1 MHHDVPCCIKCNF
14 DVWLEE
20 IQRSEARRVCCDLL
34 SLSRP
39 THHGPFPFG
48 LLNLTKL
55 SVARDYIS
63 LESTNNGARRVRMG
77 ASKCA
82 LSTSGS
88 FGIEQINFRTRNGS
102 NLKFSR
108 QFLAVLARRG
118 SEACILLSMMRQCW
132 LRDGYSRY
140 VFNFPRY

>member
-1 MHHDVPCCIKCNF
+1 M
-14 DVWLEE
+14 
-20 IQRSEARRVCCDLL
+20 
-34 SLSRP
+34 
-39 THHGPFPFG
+39 
-48 LLNLTKL
+48 
-55 SVARDYIS
+55 
-63 LESTNNGARRVRMG
+63 RMG

-118 SEACILLSMMRQCW
+118 SEACILLSMMRWDTAIPGMC
-132 LRDGYSRY
+132 LI
-140 VFNFPRY
+140 FPGTDLPSYM